1 MVQET
6 AVSSASTP
14 PVRRR
19 RRRVL
24 LAVLVVGVVLAAVL
38 AVRDTSPVG
47 HFTSAEGA
55 DRYRAA
61 YDRAM
66 ADLPRPA
73 AVVDVRTGFGV
84 VRAYRFAGANPSA
97 DPLLLL
103 PGTASGAPVF
113 ADNLPSLLALRDVW
127 LVDLLGEP
135 GMSVQDRPITTDVEQ
150 AAWLDQAL
158 RALPPRRFHVLG
170 LSIGGWTAANLALNA
185 PDAPVASLTLLD
197 PVQVYGDIPLW
208 TAVRTI
214 PTAVSWFPRSW
225 RDDFNSWTAGGAPV
239 QDVPV
244 ADMIEAG
251 MSTYAMHLPQPSRI
265 TEDRLRTI
273 RVPVLA
279 IVAGRSVMHDP
290 ATSVPTAERVFGPE
304 NVRVYPDASHAI
316 NGEQPD
322 RIAADV
328 AAFLARTGT

>member
-1 MVQET
+1 MIQET
-6 AVSSASTP
+6 AAP
-14 PVRRR
+14 PARRR
-19 RRRVL
+19 RGRRA
-24 LAVLVVGVVLAAVL
+24 LAVVLAVAAVAL
-38 AVRDTSPVG
+38 AAGLALRDPSPVG
-47 HFTSAEGA
+47 HFTSVEGA
-55 DRYRAA
+55 DRYRAT

-66 ADLPRPA
+66 ADLPPPA
-73 AVVDVRTGFGV
+73 TVLDVRTAFGV
-84 VRAYRFAGANPSA
+84 VRAYRFAGADPGA

-135 GMSVQDRPITTDVEQ
+135 GRSVQDRPITTDADQ
-150 AAWLDQAL
+150 AAWLDEAL
-158 RALPPRRFHVLG
+158 RALPAARFHVVG
-170 LSIGGWTAANLALNA
+170 LSIGGWTAANLVVHR

-197 PVQVYGDIPLW
+197 PVHVYGDIPLA
-208 TAVRTI
+208 TVVRSI
-214 PTAVSWFPRSW
+214 PAAVSWLPRGW
-225 RDDFNSWTAGGAPV
+225 RDGFASYTAGGAPV
-239 QDVPV
+239 ADEPV

-251 MSTYAMHLPQPSRI
+251 MSTYAMRLPQPSTI
-265 TEDRLRTI
+265 PAERLAAI

-290 ATSVPTAERVFGPE
+290 ATSVATAERAFGPGG
-304 NVRVYPDASHAI
+304 VRVYPDATHAL

-328 AAFLARTGT
+328 AALLDRAGP

>member
-1 MVQET
+1 MIQD
-6 AVSSASTP
+6 AVVP
-14 PVRRR
+14 PVRR

-24 LAVLVVGVVLAAVL
+24 LAALAAVVVVLVAVL
-38 AVRDTSPVG
+38 AGRDSSPVG
-47 HFTSAEGA
+47 HVTSAEGA

-66 ADLPRPA
+66 ADLPPPA
-73 AVVDVRTGFGV
+73 AVLDVRTAFGV
-84 VRAYRFAGANPSA
+84 VRAYRFAGADPSA
-97 DPLLLL
+97 TPLLLL

-113 ADNLPSLLALRDVW
+113 ADNMPSLLALRDVW

-135 GMSVQDRPITTDVEQ
+135 GMSVQDRPITTDADK
-150 AAWLDQAL
+150 AAWLDETL
-158 RALPPRRFHVLG
+158 RGLPPQRFHLLG
-170 LSIGGWTAANLALNA
+170 LSIGGWTAVNLVIHA

-208 TAVRTI
+208 TALRSV
-214 PTAVSWFPRSW
+214 PAAVSWFPRSW
-225 RDDFNSWTAGGAPV
+225 RDGFNSYTAGGAPV

-251 MSTYAMHLPQPSRI
+251 MSTYAMRLPQPSLVP
-265 TEDRLRTI
+265 EDRLRAI

-290 ATSVPTAERVFGPE
+290 ATSITTAERVFGPE

-322 RIAADV
+322 RVAADV
-328 AAFLARTGT
+328 AAFLARIGS